1 MTRTSSLRPVLSKVA
16 KVRCG
21 APTPQ
26 RALPSIKS
34 TGRSEEVRV
43 IEKRVYR
50 TDFRTPPER
59 ERRVT
64 RKTAVEYRGF
74 QKVYP

>member
-1 MTRTSSLRPVLSKVA
+1 MLGKA
-16 KVRCG
+16 RCG
-21 APTPQ
+21 VGAPQ
-26 RALPSIKS
+26 RTLATFKS

-59 ERRVT
+59 ECRVT
-64 RKTAVEYRGF
+64 RKAAVEYRDF
-74 QKVYP
+74 RKVYP